1 MSKRMKLRRKQKA
14 KVARRVAAAAARRK
28 QFQTAREALLWTY
41 ELRLTGQA
49 RTRH

>member
-1 MSKRMKLRRKQKA
+1 MKLRRKQKA
-14 KVARRVAAAAARRK
+14 KVARRAAAAAARRK
-28 QFQTAREALLWTY
+28 QSQVAREAFLWTC